1 MVDFGGLADK
11 AKGLISEHDEKVKL
25 GVEKAGEFVGN
36 KIGHEKVDPIEDKI
50 DALIDKLAADPNS
63 PVEAPVKQPPAV

>member
-11 AKGLISEHDEKVKL
+11 AKGLISEHSEQVKG

-36 KIGHEKVDPIEDKI
+36 KIGHDKVDPIEAKI
-50 DALIDKLAADPNS
+50 DGFVDQLAAEKAAEP
-63 PVEAPVKQPPAV
+63 QPQPGTGTPS